1 MITQSSFTGIDPSAF
16 HGHPVDLE
24 VFSGPLDLLLHL
36 IQKDRIEIWEISI
49 SRITQQYLAH
59 LRSLEAL
66 NVEIAG
72 EFLNM
77 AATLM
82 RIKSQML
89 LPRLVPEG
97 AGEDEI
103 PLTRERSRSS

>member
-1 MITQSSFTGIDPSAF
+1 MITQSSYTGIDPAAF

-36 IQKDRIEIWEISI
+36 VQKDKIEIWEISI
-49 SRITQQYLAH
+49 SRITQQYLDH

-72 EFLNM
+72 EFLVM
-77 AATLM
+77 AASLM

-89 LPRLVPEG
+89 LPASDRRG
-97 AGEDEI
+97 
-103 PLTRERSRSS
+103 